1 MRSPLKYWLEKHN
14 WYLQFRYRPSTIFI
28 WLKLR
33 KSIAKNLS
41 DQKEFYRSALENVKG
56 KMVIDV
62 GANEGFLTSIFNS
75 LGFAVVAIEPSQ
87 RNFDILK
94 TRFEKTPNVAL
105 VQAALSNR
113 NEQGLFFESKK
124 DYAVSTLS
132 EKWRKIGNKKASE
145 KLYKG
150 SAVKIQTF
158 TLDEVIKKFGVP
170 GFIKIDVEGYEEKV
184 LKGLTQ
190 PVPLISF
197 EAILPYFMDE
207 TISCV
212 EHLCSLCEDAN
223 FNYTAGNKF
232 VYDQFIS
239 KEELIFSLRSLPPQT
254 TEIFCRS

>member
-1 MRSPLKYWLEKHN
+1 
-14 WYLQFRYRPSTIFI
+14 
-28 WLKLR
+28 
-33 KSIAKNLS
+33 
-41 DQKEFYRSALENVKG
+41 
-56 KMVIDV
+56 
-62 GANEGFLTSIFNS
+62 
-75 LGFAVVAIEPSQ
+75 
-87 RNFDILK
+87 
-94 TRFEKTPNVAL
+94 
-105 VQAALSNR
+105 VQAALSDR
-113 NEQGLFFESKK
+113 NEQGRFFESKK